1 MPYCQKVLNQYESRL
16 TFEPNLN
23 YLQKVR
29 KRYDLNKNKKLL
41 SLNINKRTIQKELRK
56 SWLLDIENE
65 RRSQIGLDIFNSFDE
80 MEDYKDNKDSL
91 DQNSINLDDDYLL
104 IESTKIINDFLNFS
118 KKKMLSSVD

>member
-1 MPYCQKVLNQYESRL
+1 MSQYESRL

-29 KRYDLNKNKKLL
+29 NRYDLNKNKKLL

>member
-1 MPYCQKVLNQYESRL
+1 MNQYELRL

-56 SWLLDIENE
+56 SWLLEIENE
-65 RRSQIGLDIFNSFDE
+65 RRSEIGLDVFNSFEE
-80 MEDYKDNKDSL
+80 MEDFKDNKDSL
-91 DQNSINLDDDYLL
+91 DQNSINLNDDYLL

>member
-1 MPYCQKVLNQYESRL
+1 MNQQESRL

-29 KRYDLNKNKKLL
+29 NRYDLNKNKKLL
-41 SLNINKRTIQKELRK
+41 SLNINKRTIQKELRRR
-56 SWLLDIENE
+56 WLLESENE
-65 RRSQIGLDIFNSFDE
+65 RRSEIGLDIFNSFEE
-80 MEDYKDNKDSL
+80 MENFKDDKDSL
-91 DQNSINLDDDYLL
+91 NQNSINLEHDYLL

>member
-1 MPYCQKVLNQYESRL
+1 MNQHESRL

-29 KRYDLNKNKKLL
+29 NRYDLNKNKKLL
-41 SLNINKRTIQKELRK
+41 SLNINKRTIQKELRR

-65 RRSQIGLDIFNSFDE
+65 RRSEIGLDVFNSFEE
-80 MEDYKDNKDSL
+80 MENFKDNKDSL
-91 DQNSINLDDDYLL
+91 DQNSINLEDDYLL

-118 KKKMLSSVD
+118 KKKMISSVD

>member
-1 MPYCQKVLNQYESRL
+1 MCIRD
-16 TFEPNLN
+16 
-23 YLQKVR
+23 R
-29 KRYDLNKNKKLL
+29 
-41 SLNINKRTIQKELRK
+41 
-56 SWLLDIENE
+56 LLDIENE

-118 KKKMLSSVD
+118 KKKMISSVD